1 MIRSF
6 ADRATENIFNGVET
20 RRARA
25 ACPPALWRVA
35 RRKLTQLNRVRDLRE
50 LAVPPGN
57 RLERLSGD
65 RAGQHSVRIN
75 EQYRVCF
82 CWENGHAD
90 EVEIADYH

>member
-1 MIRSF
+1 VIRSF
-6 ADRATENIFNGVET
+6 LDRATEDIFNGVET

-25 ACPPALWRVA
+25 ACSPVLWRVA

-50 LAVPPGN
+50 LALPPGN

-65 RAGQHSVRIN
+65 RAGQHSIRIN

-82 CWENGHAD
+82 RWENGHAD

>member
-6 ADRATENIFNGVET
+6 VDRATEDIFNGVET
-20 RRARA
+20 RRARV

>member
-6 ADRATENIFNGVET
+6 ADQPTRDVFDGNES

-25 ACPPALWRVA
+25 RCPVTLWRVA
-35 RRKLTQLNRVRDLRE
+35 RRKLTQLNRVRELRE

-65 RAGQHSVRIN
+65 RAGQHSIRIN
-75 EQYRVCF
+75 DQYRVCF
-82 CWENGHAD
+82 RWEAGHAH
-90 EVEIADYH
+90 EVEITDDH

>member
-6 ADRATENIFNGVET
+6 ANAATEDLFNGVDS

-25 ACPPALWRVA
+25 TCPSALWAVV
-35 RRKLTQLNRVRDLRE
+35 RRKLAQLNRVRDLRE

-57 RLERLSGD
+57 RLERLVGK
-65 RAGQHSVRIN
+65 RRGQHSIRIN

-82 CWENGHAD
+82 RWEGGYAD
-90 EVEIADYH
+90 NVEVTDYH